1 MKAYKGFNE
10 ELKCRGF
17 QYEVGKE
24 YEEPEAELCKCGF
37 HACENPLDVFHY
49 YPPASSRYC
58 EVEMDEVD
66 PRIENDSKR
75 CSKKV
80 RIGVE
85 IGFKGIIEAG
95 IKFIMDSVDW
105 VNKEKFNTRDR
116 SAAIDTRYHSAATN
130 TGHRSA
136 AIDTGYQSA
145 ATNTGDRSAAINTGY
160 QSVATNA
167 GYWSVATNTGYQSA
181 AINTGKVS
189 VATVEGEESIAI
201 ATGIKSRAKGSLGCY
216 IVLAEWCR
224 DECGCWHI
232 KHVQS
237 AKVDGEKIKADTF
250 YTLKN
255 GEFVEVK

>member
-1 MKAYKGFNE
+1 MKAYKGFNR
-10 ELKCRGF
+10 ELRCKGF

-66 PRIENDSKR
+66 PRIEDDSKR
-75 CSKKV
+75 CSKKI
-80 RIGVE
+80 RIGAE
-85 IGFKGIIEAG
+85 IGFKGIIYGG
-95 IKFIMDSVDW
+95 IKFIMDSLDRA
-105 VNKEKFNTRDR
+105 NKKEFNTGYR
-116 SAAIDTRYHSAATN
+116 SAATN
-130 TGHRSA
+130 TGYQGA
-136 AIDTGYQSA
+136 AINTGIQSV
-145 ATNTGDRSAAINTGY
+145 ATNTGDWSAAINTGD
-160 QSVATNA
+160 Q
-167 GYWSVATNTGYQSA
+167 SVATNTGHWGVATNTGIQSA
-181 AINTGKVS
+181 TISTGEAS
-189 VATVEGEESIAI
+189 VATVEGKESIAI

-216 IVLAEWCR
+216 IVLAEWYR
-224 DECGCWHI
+224 NECGSWHI
-232 KHVQS
+232 KHVKS

>member
-1 MKAYKGFNE
+1 MKAYKGFNR
-10 ELKCRGF
+10 ELRCKGF

-37 HACENPLDVFHY
+37 HACENPLDVFCY
-49 YPPASSRYC
+49 YPPASSRYY

-66 PRIENDSKR
+66 PRIGDDSKR
-75 CSKKV
+75 CSKKI

-95 IKFIMDSVDW
+95 IKLIMDSVDW
-105 VNKEKFNTRDR
+105 ANKKEFNTGD
-116 SAAIDTRYHSAATN
+116 
-130 TGHRSA
+130 
-136 AIDTGYQSA
+136 QSA
-145 ATNTGDRSAAINTGY
+145 AFNTGMQSAAFNTGI
-160 QSVATNA
+160 
-167 GYWSVATNTGYQSA
+167 QSA

>member
-1 MKAYKGFNE
+1 MKAYKGFNR
-10 ELKCRGF
+10 ELKCKGF

-37 HACENPLDVFHY
+37 HACENPLDVFCY

-58 EVEMDEVD
+58 EVKMDEVD
-66 PRIENDSKR
+66 PEIGDDSKR
-75 CSKKV
+75 CSKKI
-80 RIGVE
+80 RIGME

-105 VNKEKFNTRDR
+105 ANKKEF
-116 SAAIDTRYHSAATN
+116 
-130 TGHRSA
+130 
-136 AIDTGYQSA
+136 
-145 ATNTGDRSAAINTGY
+145 NTGY
-160 QSVATNA
+160 RGVATNA
-167 GYWSVATNTGYQSA
+167 GYQSA
-181 AINTGKVS
+181 AINIGQVS

-201 ATGIKSRAKGSLGCY
+201 ATGIKSSAKGSLGCY
-216 IVLAEWCR
+216 IVLAEWYR
-224 DECGCWHI
+224 DGCGSWHI

-255 GEFVEVK
+255 GEFVEAE

>member
-1 MKAYKGFNE
+1 MKAYKGFNR
-10 ELKCRGF
+10 ELRCKGF

-24 YEEPEAELCKCGF
+24 YEESEAELCKCGF

-58 EVEMDEVD
+58 EVKMDEVD
-66 PRIENDSKR
+66 PRIEDDSKR
-75 CSKKV
+75 CSKKI

-85 IGFKGIIEAG
+85 IGFKGIIDAG

-105 VNKEKFNTRDR
+105 ANKKEFNTK
-116 SAAIDTRYHSAATN
+116 
-130 TGHRSA
+130 
-136 AIDTGYQSA
+136 YQ
-145 ATNTGDRSAAINTGY
+145 SAAINTGY
-160 QSVATNA
+160 RSA
-167 GYWSVATNTGYQSA
+167 ATNTGYQSA
-181 AINTGKVS
+181 AINTGKAS

-216 IVLAEWCR
+216 IVLAEWYR
-224 DECGCWHI
+224 DECGSWHI

-255 GEFVEVK
+255 REFVEVK

>member
-1 MKAYKGFNE
+1 MKAYKGFNR
-10 ELKCRGF
+10 ELRCKGF

-37 HACENPLDVFHY
+37 HACENPLDVFCY

-58 EVEMDEVD
+58 EVKMDEVD
-66 PRIENDSKR
+66 PEIGDDSKR
-75 CSKKV
+75 CSKKI
-80 RIGVE
+80 RIGME

-105 VNKEKFNTRDR
+105 ANKKEF
-116 SAAIDTRYHSAATN
+116 
-130 TGHRSA
+130 
-136 AIDTGYQSA
+136 
-145 ATNTGDRSAAINTGY
+145 NTGY
-160 QSVATNA
+160 RSVATNA
-167 GYWSVATNTGYQSA
+167 GYRGAAINIGDQSVASNTGDQSVAANTGYRGV
-181 AINTGKVS
+181 AINIGQVS

-201 ATGIKSRAKGSLGCY
+201 ATGIKSSAKGSLGCY
-216 IVLAEWCR
+216 IVLAEWYR
-224 DECGCWHI
+224 DECGSWHI

-255 GEFVEVK
+255 GEFVEVE

>member
-1 MKAYKGFNE
+1 
-10 ELKCRGF
+10 
-17 QYEVGKE
+17 
-24 YEEPEAELCKCGF
+24 
-37 HACENPLDVFHY
+37 
-49 YPPASSRYC
+49 
-58 EVEMDEVD
+58 MDEVD
-66 PRIENDSKR
+66 PRIEDDSKR
-75 CSKKV
+75 CSKKI

-105 VNKEKFNTRDR
+105 VNKEKFNTSDR

-136 AIDTGYQSA
+136 AIDTGYQS
-145 ATNTGDRSAAINTGY
+145 
-160 QSVATNA
+160 VATNA
-167 GYWSVATNTGYQSA
+167 GYWSVATNTGHQSA

>member
-1 MKAYKGFNE
+1 MKAYKGFNR
-10 ELKCRGF
+10 ELRCKGF

-37 HACENPLDVFHY
+37 RACENPLDVFCY

-66 PRIENDSKR
+66 PRIGDDSKR
-75 CSKKV
+75 CSKKI

-105 VNKEKFNTRDR
+105 ANKKEFNTGDQ
-116 SAAIDTRYHSAATN
+116 SVAFN
-130 TGHRSA
+130 TGIQSV
-136 AIDTGYQSA
+136 AINTGIQSV
-145 ATNTGDRSAAINTGY
+145 ATNTGDRSVAINTGY

-167 GYWSVATNTGYQSA
+167 GYWSVATNAGDQSA

-189 VATVEGEESIAI
+189 VATVEGGESIAI
-201 ATGIKSRAKGSLGCY
+201 ATGIEGRAKGSLGCY
-216 IVLAEWCR
+216 IVLAEWYR
-224 DECGCWHI
+224 DGCGSWHI

-237 AKVDGEKIKADTF
+237 AEVDGEKIKADTF

-255 GEFVEVK
+255 GEFVEVE